1 MDNKRVISYLLA
13 IIMLFGTLINPVFAI
28 SSNPNKGEEAKYEIQ
43 EIDGKLYKA
52 YKISDLGLKNPEKLL
67 TPKYRTRAAG
77 DPMENWVKLL
87 LQSNTVGL
95 TFGDDFDIEVFV
107 AIRRKKTKIAVAKI
121 NPTKEIVENEYFYFV
136 KTDEYDENNPDHQN
150 PDKWYLYVEDDFKYD
165 IRLKYGESGN
175 FGSETMTMTINQRAI
190 PLYKA
195 VWLTNNQ
202 QRPIVKAIYTDGDNL
217 PNNVNL
223 NNTDFAENEYK
234 SVSSEKMPF
243 TVAQKEVIVKE
254 ENLGTVDKEKF
265 LVSDMKGAALW
276 KLEIEQDGVKK
287 TKGTIEDGDT
297 NYHFNITG
305 DFKTPFVATMRE
317 ELKVKF
323 DPNGAKWVD
332 AETGKEKEAKSYPI
346 GHSMKLNE
354 SFGDLDKVTVPVAK
368 DIKDIPEKDGVAQEF
383 KGWTTETNK
392 GKTYDELVAADQLI
406 YPDDVKAEKFEKQI
420 KEKQAEIDELKK
432 KIVDNKATINKKLGH
447 LKETD
452 KLRKENADFEKEIEE
467 KSKELDKIKA
477 YQIGYQ
483 TIVENNTTFYAVY
496 EPKPQ
501 GKVNFKYVDENG
513 NKIDDKYQF
522 ISKLE
527 GKDIDKDTNEKLTKA
542 TKYPKDKKDNIG
554 KTIDAALASTAAA
567 PTFIG
572 YKIKSVKLQ
581 KEDKDTTD
589 PIKYTKDGDYTVVFV
604 YEKLADI
611 IPEKGDD
618 GKPNPKATE
627 DVKETYVKVIFNADD
642 DKHTGKNQRGKLY
655 LGDTE
660 PADDKKVDQL
670 VYYVNP
676 KADPAKTLKNVIDE
690 NKVNVKANANYEVEK
705 DGENVS
711 WTFGLKAG
719 KDETSLAEIKE
730 HSISDTSQVVVN
742 QTDNDGNDLLTE
754 IILTANYKTEQ
765 GTVKYEYTYDKSAVA
780 TGEEQPADPTF
791 DKAKDKTVDVGTKV
805 VFEPATYKS
814 IPVKKQI
821 DNKDIV
827 VGNWVFQGWKYNND
841 RATEI
846 NSVAK
851 GDNIV
856 TGEWKYV
863 PETPVGVN
871 YKFTFD
877 GEDTQPTVS
886 GELNKFPTITQD
898 TNKYYPGQEI
908 TLLTSPAVNATVK
921 GNKVVDGET
930 QPGTWTFEGW
940 YKRDET
946 KNITKYTVKADDTNT
961 INFVGKWSF
970 KADGMVDATF
980 EYKYFKE
987 IGNNQTEA
995 LTDKGAFAPKAT
1007 EKKSGFVGKNITLP
1021 EFSNTTNPK
1030 NEEKVSTGTLR
1041 GTWKFDGWYKDDA
1054 CTTKAN
1060 NETFDQNGNKFFGK
1074 WVLTEDSKYGITYA
1088 FEFNKGG
1095 LTDLADPTTA
1105 EGLPEVPED
1114 KDKYYANE
1122 TVNAKNLSANPIPVY
1137 KGANKIKIGDWV
1149 FKGWKVGEEMSN
1161 SLIVSGT
1168 KENKFVGVWE
1178 FEKSS
1183 VRPTDPNDPKPT
1195 SDEVTVIFKNGLHGK
1210 LSGIDKNGNNVTDAE
1225 VLAFNVNNKA
1235 KWSEMKAYIPEIVP
1249 ENKAEW
1255 KVATPAWSPNLPNDS
1270 ATVVAATYTA
1280 QYEEKLVRPTD
1291 PDDPKPA
1298 RDEVTVRFLK
1308 GEHGTLTGI
1317 VLNTAG
1323 EEVIAKGKDKLAY
1336 NVKTK
1341 ATWAA
1346 MKDYIPSA
1354 IADSGWRVANPSW
1367 KPILPEAKEPVKE
1380 ATYTAQYV
1388 AKPTDRYITLTL
1400 DENYRNGKITDYEVV
1415 EGDLI
1420 EDYLYIPRRRGY
1432 VFEGWSYNSRRL
1444 EEVRPGD
1451 RVYYPTTLYA
1461 IWAKQKAKDDE
1472 EVEPIDT
1479 RAVNE
1484 HKAYMFG
1491 YTDGSVRPNGSITRA
1506 EAAALVTRLLGIEA
1520 NASSM
1525 KPAFTDTPSSWYN
1538 KAINAAVARGI
1549 MKGYPD
1555 GRFRPNAPITRAEFT
1570 QMIYTFD
1577 NKPYGVAPFADVVG
1591 HWAERAIGS
1600 EYQAKRITGYPDGL
1614 FRPDANITRAEAVVI
1629 LNKIFERNYDAMSP
1643 INAMNKEKIKVFTD
1657 LHTSF
1662 WGFNDMVEATNTHL
1676 FKRRRA
1682 GFVEED
1688 WTLVK

>member
-483 TIVENNTTFYAVY
+483 TIEKDTTFYAVY
-496 EPKPQ
+496 APKEQ
-501 GKVNFKYVDENG
+501 GKANVKFVYDNKGTETEVPKANLVNSKDEKYKDSVKDSLKKEIVAATYDQDGNETLPTDADKKYVAKRDLAPKFVGYEFVKVEIVKHESAEAGYNP
-513 NKIDDKYQF
+513 QF
-522 ISKLE
+522 
-527 GKDIDKDTNEKLTKA
+527 
-542 TKYPKDKKDNIG
+542 
-554 KTIDAALASTAAA
+554 A
-567 PTFIG
+567 P
-572 YKIKSVKLQ
+572 
-581 KEDKDTTD
+581 
-589 PIKYTKDGDYTVVFV
+589 TKDGEGNEITDSTKFDTIKYV
-604 YEKLADI
+604 YKKLDDI

-618 GKPNPKATE
+618 GKPNPKVTE
-627 DVKETYVKVIFNADD
+627 DVKKTYVKVLFNADD

-690 NKVNVKANANYEVEK
+690 NKVNVKANANYEVKKE
-705 DGENVS
+705 GENVS

-719 KDETSLAEIKE
+719 KDEASLAEIKE
-730 HSISDTSQVVVN
+730 HSISNTSQVIVN

-754 IILTANYKTEQ
+754 ISLTANYKTEQ
-765 GTVKYEYTYDKSAVA
+765 GTVKYEYNYVNNTTITDPSKTDIPKEPKDTQKYDV
-780 TGEEQPADPTF
+780 
-791 DKAKDKTVDVGTKV
+791 
-805 VFEPATYKS
+805 
-814 IPVKKQI
+814 
-821 DNKDIV
+821 
-827 VGNWVFQGWKYNND
+827 
-841 RATEI
+841 
-846 NSVAK
+846 
-851 GDNIV
+851 
-856 TGEWKYV
+856 
-863 PETPVGVN
+863 ETPVNAETTVSKGKTVPVKDN
-871 YKFTFD
+871 SGTTIGNWKFSGWTPEKIKIAKGENKFT
-877 GEDTQPTVS
+877 
-886 GELNKFPTITQD
+886 
-898 TNKYYPGQEI
+898 
-908 TLLTSPAVNATVK
+908 
-921 GNKVVDGET
+921 
-930 QPGTWTFEGW
+930 GTWTFTEAGKHGVTYKFTDESGKALPAESDQMNKFPAVPTDANTYYENQDITLPTTPAVGAEVKGTNGNMQGTWKFLGW
-940 YKRDET
+940 YKGET
-946 KNITKYTVKADDTNT
+946 KLAEATVKAADTNE
-961 INFVGKWSF
+961 FVGKW
-970 KADGMVDATF
+970 TF
-980 EYKYFKE
+980 EKAVKHSVTYKFTDESGKALPAESGQMNKFPAVPTDANTYYE
-987 IGNNQTEA
+987 NQ
-995 LTDKGAFAPKAT
+995 D
-1007 EKKSGFVGKNITLP
+1007 ITLP
-1021 EFSNTTNPK
+1021 TTPAVNTEVKGTNGNK
-1030 NEEKVSTGTLR
+1030 Q
-1041 GTWKFDGWYKDDA
+1041 GTWKFLGWYKGE
-1054 CTTKAN
+1054 TKLTEATVKAADN
-1060 NETFDQNGNKFFGK
+1060 NEFVGK
-1074 WVLTEDSKYGITYA
+1074 WTFTEAEKAKISYKFLIQPKVVPNDYDLSKAPFKELEKTLEPKEGYVGDKVTAPDIDKKYN
-1088 FEFNKGG
+1088 EEIKFNEDGKEVTKKGTWTFAG
-1095 LTDLADPTTA
+1095 WSPTSLEVKKTDD
-1105 EGLPEVPED
+1105 
-1114 KDKYYANE
+1114 N
-1122 TVNAKNLSANPIPVY
+1122 NKNL
-1137 KGANKIKIGDWV
+1137 
-1149 FKGWKVGEEMSN
+1149 FT
-1161 SLIVSGT
+1161 GT
-1168 KENKFVGVWE
+1168 WTWT
-1178 FEKSS
+1178 EKL
-1183 VRPTDPNDPKPT
+1183 VVPTDPSKPNT
-1195 SDEVTVIFKNGLHGK
+1195 RKDQ
-1210 LSGIDKNGNNVTDAE
+1210 
-1225 VLAFNVNNKA
+1225 VLVK
-1235 KWSEMKAYIPEIVP
+1235 
-1249 ENKAEW
+1249 
-1255 KVATPAWSPNLPNDS
+1255 
-1270 ATVVAATYTA
+1270 
-1280 QYEEKLVRPTD
+1280 
-1291 PDDPKPA
+1291 
-1298 RDEVTVRFLK
+1298 FLK

-1317 VLNTAG
+1317 VLDEHGN
-1323 EEVIAKGKDKLAY
+1323 EVPVSGKDVLAY
-1336 NVKTK
+1336 NVKNT

-1346 MKDYIPSA
+1346 MAAYIPTA
-1354 IADSGWRVANPSW
+1354 VADSGWRVANPSW

-1600 EYQAKRITGYPDGL
+1600 EYHAKRITGYPDGL

-1662 WGFNDMVEATNTHL
+1662 WGYNDMVEATNTHL
-1676 FKRRRA
+1676 FKRRVPGR
-1682 GFVEED
+1682 VEED

>member
-195 VWLTNNQ
+195 VWFTNNQ
-202 QRPIVKAIYTDGDNL
+202 QRPVVDAIYNDGDNIA
-217 PNNVNL
+217 NNVKL
-223 NNTDFAENEYK
+223 NTTDFAENEYK

-297 NYHFNITG
+297 KYHFNITG

-317 ELKVKF
+317 ELNVKF

-332 AETGKEKEAKSYPI
+332 AETDKEKEAKSYPI

-383 KGWTTETNK
+383 KGWTTEANK
-392 GKTYDELVAADQLI
+392 DKTYDELVAADKLI

-420 KEKQAEIDELKK
+420 TEKQAEIDGLKK
-432 KIVDNKATINKKLGH
+432 KIEDNKATINQKLGH
-447 LKETD
+447 LKETE
-452 KLRKENADFEKEIEE
+452 KLRKDNADFEKQIEE

-483 TIVENNTTFYAVY
+483 TIEKDTTFYAVY
-496 EPKPQ
+496 APKEQ
-501 GKVNFKYVDENG
+501 GKANVKFVYDNKGTETEVPKANLVNSKDEKYKDSVKDSLKKEIVAATYDQDGNETLPTDADKKYVAKRDLAPKFVGYEFVKVEIVKHESAEAGYNP
-513 NKIDDKYQF
+513 QF
-522 ISKLE
+522 
-527 GKDIDKDTNEKLTKA
+527 
-542 TKYPKDKKDNIG
+542 
-554 KTIDAALASTAAA
+554 A
-567 PTFIG
+567 P
-572 YKIKSVKLQ
+572 
-581 KEDKDTTD
+581 
-589 PIKYTKDGDYTVVFV
+589 TKDGEGNEITDSTKFDTIKYV
-604 YEKLADI
+604 YKKLDDI

-618 GKPNPKATE
+618 GKPNPKVTE
-627 DVKETYVKVIFNADD
+627 DVKKTYVKVLFNADD

-690 NKVNVKANANYEVEK
+690 NKVNVKANANYEVKKE
-705 DGENVS
+705 GENVS

-719 KDETSLAEIKE
+719 KDEASLAEIKE
-730 HSISDTSQVVVN
+730 HSISNTSQVIVN

-754 IILTANYKTEQ
+754 IILTANYVMDQ
-765 GTVKYEYTYDKSAVA
+765 GTVTYEFVSGTDGKTLPEGVTSQKPGDKEYDVQTEVTADSSKFNSVPVKENKEGKDVVVGSWTFKEWKVGETKTNKLSVTKAGPNKFTGVWEFTESGKEKVTYRFESKDKTKTLPKEVTDLLTKTSEDKFVGETVA
-780 TGEEQPADPTF
+780 KPADPETKTIEVKETINGTEVVTGKWTF
-791 DKAKDKTVDVGTKV
+791 ASWSPDSLTVKEVKDQNKDKNEFVGTWNFTESDKGHLVYNFTSNDGTLPKEVTDLKPTDNKENYVGVKVTPDALSKTSVDGKNGEKEGIWSTTWTPADVTLAKGENKVDIAWTFAEKENAEISYKFNIAAGVVPDGYDVNNAPFNKDKANLTKDYVKTAYVDST
-805 VFEPATYKS
+805 
-814 IPVKKQI
+814 
-821 DNKDIV
+821 
-827 VGNWVFQGWKYNND
+827 
-841 RATEI
+841 
-846 NSVAK
+846 
-851 GDNIV
+851 
-856 TGEWKYV
+856 
-863 PETPVGVN
+863 
-871 YKFTFD
+871 
-877 GEDTQPTVS
+877 
-886 GELNKFPTITQD
+886 
-898 TNKYYPGQEI
+898 
-908 TLLTSPAVNATVK
+908 VNAPGKIKKTYDEVINTTVGGK
-921 GNKVVDGET
+921 PT
-930 QPGTWTFEGW
+930 TIRGTWTFVEW
-940 YKRDET
+940 EP
-946 KNITKYTVKADDTNT
+946 TNLKV
-961 INFVGKWSF
+961 NK
-970 KADGMVDATF
+970 DGNVF
-980 EYKYFKE
+980 
-987 IGNNQTEA
+987 
-995 LTDKGAFAPKAT
+995 
-1007 EKKSGFVGKNITLP
+1007 
-1021 EFSNTTNPK
+1021 
-1030 NEEKVSTGTLR
+1030 TGT
-1041 GTWKFDGWYKDDA
+1041 W
-1054 CTTKAN
+1054 
-1060 NETFDQNGNKFFGK
+1060 TFG
-1074 WVLTEDSKYGITYA
+1074 
-1088 FEFNKGG
+1088 
-1095 LTDLADPTTA
+1095 
-1105 EGLPEVPED
+1105 
-1114 KDKYYANE
+1114 
-1122 TVNAKNLSANPIPVY
+1122 
-1137 KGANKIKIGDWV
+1137 
-1149 FKGWKVGEEMSN
+1149 
-1161 SLIVSGT
+1161 
-1168 KENKFVGVWE
+1168 
-1178 FEKSS
+1178 
-1183 VRPTDPNDPKPT
+1183 
-1195 SDEVTVIFKNGLHGK
+1195 
-1210 LSGIDKNGNNVTDAE
+1210 
-1225 VLAFNVNNKA
+1225 
-1235 KWSEMKAYIPEIVP
+1235 
-1249 ENKAEW
+1249 
-1255 KVATPAWSPNLPNDS
+1255 
-1270 ATVVAATYTA
+1270 
-1280 QYEEKLVRPTD
+1280 EKLVRPAD
-1291 PDDPKPA
+1291 PNNPIDPNS
-1298 RDEVTVRFLK
+1298 EVEIKFLK
-1308 GEHGTLTGI
+1308 GEHGTLSGIALVSGKEGNVTGRD
-1317 VLNTAG
+1317 
-1323 EEVIAKGKDKLAY
+1323 ELAY
-1336 NVKTK
+1336 YVKKK

-1346 MKDYIPSA
+1346 MAAYIPTA
-1354 IADSGWRVANPSW
+1354 VADSGWRVANPSW
-1367 KPILPEAKEPVKE
+1367 KPILPATDKVVEE
-1380 ATYTAQYV
+1380 ATFTAQYV

-1400 DENYRNGKITDYEVV
+1400 DENYRNGKITDYEVL

-1420 EDYLYIPRRRGY
+1420 ENYLYIPRRRGY
-1432 VFEGWSYNSRRL
+1432 IFKGWSYDSRRL
-1444 EEVRPGD
+1444 DEVRPGD
-1451 RVYYPTTLYA
+1451 RIYYPTTLYA
-1461 IWAKQKAKDDE
+1461 IWTKQKAKDDE

-1629 LNKIFERNYDAMSP
+1629 LNKIFERNYDAMSA

-1676 FKRRRA
+1676 FKRRVKGA
-1682 GFVEED
+1682 IQED
-1688 WTLVK
+1688 WVEVK